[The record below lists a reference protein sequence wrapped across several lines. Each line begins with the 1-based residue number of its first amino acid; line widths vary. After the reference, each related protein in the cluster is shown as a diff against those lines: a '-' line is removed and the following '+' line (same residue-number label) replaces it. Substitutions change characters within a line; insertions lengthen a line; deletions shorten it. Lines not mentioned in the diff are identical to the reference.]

1 MEAIKQN
8 ARSKESFPILRQID
22 ISGIGK
28 YNKVGQLSLETLN
41 FFIYYFI
48 LRVHIN

>member
-8 ARSKESFPILRQID
+8 VRSKESFPILRQID